1 MSRLDLLLAPTTW
14 SGLDLANRVVMAPM
28 TRSRALGNVPNAMM
42 AEYYAQRASA
52 GLIVTEGTSPS
63 PNGLGYARIPGLF
76 TDEHVA
82 GWKLVTDAVH
92 ARGGKIVV
100 QLMHTGRIAHG
111 LNLPDGAE
119 IVAPSSVAAAGE
131 MWTDEQQMQPHPAP
145 REMTTAEVQAAV
157 AEHGTAARLAKLAGF
172 DGVEVHGANGYL
184 VEQFLNPG
192 SNQRTDQY
200 GGSVENRA
208 RFLVEVV
215 AAVAAE
221 IGADRTG
228 LRLSPH
234 SQNGDLAAVE
244 NVGEVYGHVAREVA
258 ALGIGYLH
266 LVDHSAMGGASV
278 PDATVDAIRGA
289 FTGTFIRTGG
299 FTAETAEAALASGG
313 ADLIGFGRPFISNPD
328 LVERFAADAPLAD
341 PDPATFYAP
350 GPNGFEQGYTDY
362 PALAEAAV

>member
-1 MSRLDLLLAPTTW
+1 MLDHLLAPATW
-14 SGLDLANRVVMAPM
+14 GGLDLANHVVMAPM

-52 GLIVTEGTSPS
+52 GLIITEGTSPS

-76 TDEHVA
+76 SDEHVA

-111 LNLPDGAE
+111 LNLPQDAE

-157 AEHGTAARLAKLAGF
+157 TEHGKSARLAKLAGF

-200 GGSVENRA
+200 GGLVENRA

-221 IGADRTG
+221 IGAERTG

-234 SQNGDLAAVE
+234 SLNGDLAPVE
-244 NVGEVYGHVAREVA
+244 NVEEVVAHVAREVA
-258 ALGIGYLH
+258 AHG
-266 LVDHSAMGGASV
+266 
-278 PDATVDAIRGA
+278 
-289 FTGTFIRTGG
+289 
-299 FTAETAEAALASGG
+299 
-313 ADLIGFGRPFISNPD
+313 
-328 LVERFAADAPLAD
+328 
-341 PDPATFYAP
+341 
-350 GPNGFEQGYTDY
+350 
-362 PALAEAAV
+362 